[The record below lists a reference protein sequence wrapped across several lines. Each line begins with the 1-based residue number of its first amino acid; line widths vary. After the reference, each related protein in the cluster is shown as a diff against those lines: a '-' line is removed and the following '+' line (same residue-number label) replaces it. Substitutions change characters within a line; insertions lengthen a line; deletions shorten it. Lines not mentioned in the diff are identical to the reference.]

1 MTANRY
7 GASFVGGDKN
17 FKTNIQ
23 LCNKHFKWL
32 SVNHSSWHEC
42 YLNKAVFLKKG
53 GKMVLTIL
61 VTEDLQSSL
70 LYN

>member
-7 GASFVGGDKN
+7 GASFMGGDKN

-32 SVNHSSWHEC
+32 SVMVHEC

-53 GKMVLTIL
+53 G
-61 VTEDLQSSL
+61 
-70 LYN
+70 NPCH

>member
-32 SVNHSSWHEC
+32 SVMVHEC